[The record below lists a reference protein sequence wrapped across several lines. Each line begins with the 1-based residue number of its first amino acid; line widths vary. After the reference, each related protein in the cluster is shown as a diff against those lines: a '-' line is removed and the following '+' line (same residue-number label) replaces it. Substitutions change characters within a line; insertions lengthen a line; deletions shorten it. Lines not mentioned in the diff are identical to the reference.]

1 MEVINMKLEYLLVSN
16 LEQFKNLGTHQG
28 SAIASAA
35 PEITRRAAMVA

>member
-1 MEVINMKLEYLLVSN
+1 MEVINMKLRASLISD
-16 LEQFKNLGTHQG
+16 LGSLNTDTHQG